1 MPNHGWTLK
10 DSITSVGIQWTLTD
24 PLLFLCP
31 LHEFQQVQPD
41 LEGCHPN
48 GNPLEVIPTEHPIQ
62 NCGLFTQTDPLIL
75 EVSRP
80 EFLDFLDDLFPV
92 PGHSGGRRGPAHHLW
107 SLSVPR
113 WVLAS
118 INSPLN
124 RITLQ
129 YLVDPVGG

>member
-1 MPNHGWTLK
+1 ML
-10 DSITSVGIQWTLTD
+10 DF
-24 PLLFLCP
+24 FLWFRAVTP
-31 LHEFQQVQPD
+31 QTQ
-41 LEGCHPN
+41 LETEGGHPH

-62 NCGLFTQTDPLIL
+62 DCGLFSQTHPLIL

-80 EFLDFLDDLFPV
+80 EFLDVLDDLFPV
-92 PGHSGGRRGPAHHLW
+92 LVHSGSRRGPAHHLW
-107 SLSVPR
+107 RLSVPR